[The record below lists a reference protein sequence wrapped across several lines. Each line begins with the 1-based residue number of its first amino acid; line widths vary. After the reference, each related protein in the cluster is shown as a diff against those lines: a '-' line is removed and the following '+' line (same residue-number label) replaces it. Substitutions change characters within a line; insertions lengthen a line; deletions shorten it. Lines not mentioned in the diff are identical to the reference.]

1 MIKVL
6 LVFGTRPEAIKLC
19 PVLLYLRRLSRDFR
33 VQCCVTAQHRAML
46 DQVLQVFD
54 VVPDFDLNL
63 MRHGQ
68 SLAQLSASILEALED
83 ILVSERPGIVLVQGD
98 TTTTFCAALSAF
110 YQHIPVGH
118 VEAGLRTGDL
128 GQPFPE
134 ELNRV
139 LTTRLSTLHFA
150 PTSGAAANLRRE
162 GVPEDCISV
171 TGNTGIDA
179 VLQVRDQLEAGQLPS
194 AVWPDLDPSKRLL
207 LVTAHRRENFGAP
220 LEAICRA
227 LLRLAAR
234 PDVQIVYPVHY
245 NPNVAVP
252 VTRLLGK
259 ERNIILYEPLE
270 YLPFIDLMRRAYLVI
285 TDSGGI
291 QEEGPSL
298 GKPVLVMREKTERPE
313 AVEAGTVK
321 LVGVDPDRIV
331 REAER
336 LLDDRNERERM
347 CRIHNPYGDGHA
359 SQRIAEAILEAFE
372 PR

>member
-19 PVLLYLRRLSRDFR
+19 PVLLQLRRLSRDFR

-46 DQVLQVFD
+46 DQVLEVFD
-54 VVPDFDLNL
+54 VVPDFDLDL
-63 MRHGQ
+63 MQPGQ
-68 SLAQLSASILEALED
+68 SLAQLSARILEALENV
-83 ILVSERPGIVLVQGD
+83 LFSERPTIVLVQGD

-139 LTTRLSTLHFA
+139 LTTRISTLHFA

-162 GVPEDCISV
+162 GVREDCISV

-179 VLQVRDQLEAGQLPS
+179 VLQVRDKLETGQLPS

-220 LEAICRA
+220 LEAICSA

-245 NPNVAVP
+245 NPNVAGP
-252 VTRLLGK
+252 VKPLLGE
-259 ERNIILYEPLE
+259 ERNIILYEPLD
-270 YLPFIDLMRRAYLVI
+270 YVPFVDLMRHAYLVI

-298 GKPVLVMREKTERPE
+298 GKPVLVMHEKTERPE

-321 LVGVDPDRIV
+321 LVGADPDRIV
-331 REAER
+331 REAGR
-336 LLDDRNERERM
+336 LLAEQLARKRTQSGN
-347 CRIHNPYGDGHA
+347 NPD
-359 SQRIAEAILEAFE
+359 
-372 PR
+372 

>member
-19 PVLLYLRRLSRDFR
+19 PVLLQLRLSGNFH
-33 VQCCVTAQHRAML
+33 VQCCVTAQHRSML
-46 DQVLQVFD
+46 DQVLGVFD

-63 MRHGQ
+63 MQPAQ
-68 SLAQLSASILEALED
+68 SLAQLSAGVLEALEN
-83 ILVSERPGIVLVQGD
+83 ILFSERPDIVLVQGD

-162 GVPEDCISV
+162 GVPEDRIWV

-179 VLQVRDQLEAGQLPS
+179 VLQVRDKLEAGQFPS
-194 AVWPDLDPSKRLL
+194 AVWPNLDPSKRLL

-220 LEAICRA
+220 LEAICTA
-227 LLRLAAR
+227 LLRLARR

-245 NPNVAVP
+245 NPNVEGP
-252 VTRLLGK
+252 VKRLLGA

-270 YLPFIDLMRRAYLVI
+270 YVPFVDLMRRAYLVI

-321 LVGVDPDRIV
+321 LVGCDTDRIV
-331 REAER
+331 GEAEF
-336 LLDDRNERERM
+336 LLDDRDERERM

-359 SQRIAEAILEAFE
+359 SERITEAILKAFG